1 MKNVVTTALVLSVFA
16 LVGCASNLEGAEWGV
31 YDTRWWSGAAGK
43 QLEIGVNEGFPNIN
57 TVPPSP
63 PKSTYGVLL
72 RQLREGYKGD
82 GEWQTEERL
91 RAKEQEQAQERG
103 QELVEE
109 QQQWRQQDEEQ
120 QEQWRGQADEEE
132 ETRWREREL
141 GRANE

>member
-91 RAKEQEQAQERG
+91 RAKEQAQERG